1 MAYPSPRLR
10 MALIWLVASV
20 ICLSGALVAS
30 SVQETP
36 PAALS
41 EETLVRV
48 NGDASLSTEPGLV
61 TEYPAVAIESLPVY
75 QAPAEANN
83 SLVVVTRGKLR
94 RGESLSTALRKQ
106 GIRMEL
112 IHTISSELSTVFD
125 FRNARPGDEYRLG
138 QEAGGHMV
146 DFRYSVDPERS
157 YYLYWTDA
165 GYRVREDEAPLR
177 AEVARVGGQIDSSL
191 YGAVLE
197 LGERA
202 QLASDFADI
211 FAWDIDFS
219 RRVQPGDDFQILFER
234 LYRTNA
240 DGEEVYVKPGRIL
253 AARYRGQAGEHSAI
267 YFQGEENRGSYYRPD
282 GSSVERAFLLAP
294 LKFSRISSSYSSAR
308 RHPILNV
315 VRPHRGIDYAARAGT
330 PLWSVGAG
338 TVIFRGWAGGSGN
351 LVKIRHRNG
360 YVSYYAHLSRF
371 EQGLRVGSV
380 VEQKQVIGYVGETGL
395 ATGPHVCFRLQKNGR
410 YVNPLDISTPAGDP
424 VATADRLRFESARDL
439 LLADLGT
446 GIQLVADEAL

>member
-1 MAYPSPRLR
+1 LLWFVA
-10 MALIWLVASV
+10 ALV
-20 ICLSGALVAS
+20 CLGTALVARS
-30 SVQETP
+30 LQETLP
-36 PAALS
+36 PGLS
-41 EETLVRV
+41 EETLALLEGEER
-48 NGDASLSTEPGLV
+48 APAEPGLV
-61 TEYPAVAIESLPVY
+61 SEYPAVSIESLPLHD
-75 QAPAEANN
+75 APAQAKN
-83 SLVVVTRGKLR
+83 SLLVVTRGKLR

-112 IHTISSELSTVFD
+112 IHTISSELSAVYD

-138 QEAGGHMV
+138 QEAGGQMV
-146 DFRYSVDPERS
+146 DFRYSVGPETS
-157 YYLYWTDA
+157 YYLYWTDS
-165 GYRVREDEAPLR
+165 GYRVREDKAALR
-177 AEVARVGGQIDSSL
+177 AEVARVGGQIESSL
-191 YGAVLE
+191 YGTIVE

-202 QLASDFADI
+202 QLASDFADL

-219 RRVQPGDDFQILFER
+219 RSVQPGDDFQILFER

-253 AARYRGQAGEHSAI
+253 AARYHGRAGEHSAI
-267 YFQGEENRGSYYRPD
+267 YFQGERARGSYYRPD

-294 LKFSRISSSYSSAR
+294 LKFSRISSSYSTAR

-315 VRPHRGIDYAARAGT
+315 VRPHRGIDYAARQGT

-360 YVSYYAHLSRF
+360 YISYYAHLSRF
-371 EQGLRVGSV
+371 ESGLGVGSV
-380 VEQKQVIGYVGETGL
+380 VEQKQIIGYVGDTGL

-424 VATADRLRFESARDL
+424 VASGDRARFESARDL
-439 LLADLGT
+439 LMADLGT
-446 GIQLVADEAL
+446 GIQMVADEAL

>member
-1 MAYPSPRLR
+1 

-20 ICLSGALVAS
+20 ICLGTALVAS
-30 SVQETP
+30 SVQDTP
-36 PAALS
+36 PS
-41 EETLVRV
+41 SVPEETSGTANPPPSFPAEMELAAEV
-48 NGDASLSTEPGLV
+48 
-61 TEYPAVAIESLPVY
+61 PAVAIEGLPVY
-75 QAPAEANN
+75 QAPAQAKK
-83 SLVVVTRGKLR
+83 SLMVVTRGKLR
-94 RGESLSTALRKQ
+94 PGESLSTALRKQ
-106 GIRMEL
+106 GISMEV
-112 IHTISSELSTVFD
+112 IHTISSELSSVFD
-125 FRNARPGDEYRLG
+125 FRRARPGDEYRLG
-138 QEAGGHMV
+138 QEAGGHLV
-146 DFRYSVDPERS
+146 DFRYSVGPETS
-157 YYLYWTDA
+157 YYLYWTGS
-165 GYRVREDEAPLR
+165 GYGVREDKAPLR
-177 AEVARVGGQIDSSL
+177 AEVARVSGQIDSSL
-191 YGAVLE
+191 YGALKQ

-202 QLASDFADI
+202 QLANDFADI

-219 RRVQPGDDFQILFER
+219 RSVHPGDDFQILFER

-253 AARYRGQAGEHSAI
+253 AARYRGHGGEHSAV
-267 YFQGEENRGSYYRPD
+267 YFQGENNRGSYYRPD

-294 LKFSRISSSYSSAR
+294 LKFSRISSSYSTAR

-315 VRPHRGIDYAARAGT
+315 VRPHRGIDYAAREGT
-330 PLWSVGAG
+330 PLWAVGDG

-371 EQGLRVGSV
+371 EPGLRVGSV

-410 YVNPLDISTPAGDP
+410 YVNPLDISAPAGDP
-424 VATADRLRFESARDL
+424 VAQEDRLRFESARDL